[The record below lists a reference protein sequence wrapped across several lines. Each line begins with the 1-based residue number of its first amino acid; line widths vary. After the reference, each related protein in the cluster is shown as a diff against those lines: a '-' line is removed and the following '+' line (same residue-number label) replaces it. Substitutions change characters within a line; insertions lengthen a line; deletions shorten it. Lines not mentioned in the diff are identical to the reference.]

1 MSVPVD
7 RRPSQS
13 ASYHK
18 GPCQLDWPQ
27 DEVPIGN
34 YSHVFGHTESTI
46 EALFNAFA
54 MSPGVSDNFN
64 EAVKPYLDPH
74 PQSLSCV
81 KAWVKDCL
89 CGLVED
95 PIVQEALTGAEPA

>member
-7 RRPSQS
+7 WRPYRS

-18 GPCQLDWPQ
+18 GSCRLDWPQ
-27 DEVPIGN
+27 DEVPFGN

-54 MSPGVSDNFN
+54 MSSGVSDNFN

-74 PQSLSCV
+74 PQSLSRV
-81 KAWVKDCL
+81 RTWVGDCL

-95 PIVQEALTGAEPA
+95 PTIHEDMIGAEPA